1 VSSQIEHAGQAA
13 PAGSG
18 SDPRRPAAAPP
29 AGTRPSR
36 VPAGRR
42 RSPRGNRRRAEL
54 ALFLAPALVLYAGF
68 VIVPMVLAGYY
79 SLYDWNGLGPL
90 NKFVGLGN
98 YVRAIGDP
106 VFRAAVGHNAVI
118 VVLSIIVQLPLSI
131 ALAMLLHR
139 RMRGRGLLRMVLFAP
154 YVLSEVVSAV
164 AWQLI
169 LQPGGPADS
178 VMETLGL
185 GGAVQLWLAD
195 RTLVLYTLFI
205 VLTWKYLGFGI
216 ILFLAGLQGVPTEL
230 LEAAKVD
237 GASAWQRTRHV
248 VLPLLGPTIRIWI
261 FLSVIGALQLFDIV
275 WIMTRGGPS
284 NATATMATFLIDRG
298 FERSQFGYGSALAVL
313 LFVISF
319 AFALLYQRFV
329 LRRDTEGAL
338 TGGVQ

>member
-1 VSSQIEHAGQAA
+1 VSAEIDQAGQTT
-13 PAGSG
+13 PAGSAT
-18 SDPRRPAAAPP
+18 DPRRPAAPP
-29 AGTRPSR
+29 AGTLPSG
-36 VPAGRR
+36 VPAGRP
-42 RSPRGNRRRAEL
+42 RSRPGKGGWAEP

-90 NKFVGLGN
+90 TKFVGLGN
-98 YVRAIGDP
+98 YVRALGDP

-118 VVLSIIVQLPLSI
+118 VVLSLVVQLPLSI

-139 RMRGRGLLRMVLFAP
+139 RLRGRAVLRTVLFAP

-169 LQPGGPADS
+169 LQPAGPADS
-178 VMETLGL
+178 LLDALGL
-185 GGAVQLWLAD
+185 GGLTQLWLAD
-195 RTLVLYTLFI
+195 RTLVLYTLFV

-216 ILFLAGLQGVPTEL
+216 ILFLAGLQGVPIEL

-248 VLPLLGPTIRIWI
+248 VLPLLGPTIRIWV

-284 NATATMATFLIDRG
+284 NATMTMATFLVDRG

-313 LFVISF
+313 LFVVSF

-338 TGGVQ
+338 TGGVR